1 MRSNDN
7 YKEKVL
13 LLFNT
18 DTHWMDLWPKSHP
31 EIQLWEP

>member
-13 LLFNT
+13 LLNT

-31 EIQLWEP
+31 EIWLREP